1 MAGRGGQ
8 LTVAVTADHGD
19 DPVDQVA
26 QAVGEL
32 VVGPGDE
39 PRHGEVGVAH
49 PRHLAQQPPAHRVG
63 AVLRGQRGR
72 LERART
78 AGAGIEGRGAGAG
91 LADLPAGGGQ
101 VVVHEDAGRQ
111 LLPGRQQHGRPVDG
125 VKPQHALAKHVDPV
139 PWSGPPAP
147 VGLVTG
153 WADLAVAQRRHVVA
167 QRVEP
172 HVDNLARVAG
182 HRDAPAAG
190 PVGGPRHREVRQPA
204 VDEPEH
210 LVAAPGGLDP
220 QPAGGDRLPQRRG
233 VAGQPEEPVLLADL
247 LRFRPVFGAA
257 AVAQLGRTVELLTA
271 GAVQAGVLLPVQV
284 RRAGPPERLDAGPVP
299 GVAAGA
305 DEVVHA
311 QRQRTAERTERLGVA
326 VDELP
331 HPQSGGASREHVLQR
346 VVVGPR
352 LEPDRVAAPA
362 VVAGQHVG
370 LDELERVPDVRARVH
385 VGDGRGD
392 VGCGHRSLLAGA
404 PSANTTS
411 RPHRRASERNVR
423 TRQRP
428 RARGIITC
436 CP

>member
-72 LERART
+72 PERART
-78 AGAGIEGRGAGAG
+78 AGPGF
-91 LADLPAGGGQ
+91 ADLPAVSGQ

-139 PWSGPPAP
+139 PCSGPPAP

-233 VAGQPEEPVLLADL
+233 VPAQPE
-247 LRFRPVFGAA
+247 
-257 AVAQLGRTVELLTA
+257 
-271 GAVQAGVLLPVQV
+271 
-284 RRAGPPERLDAGPVP
+284 
-299 GVAAGA
+299 
-305 DEVVHA
+305 
-311 QRQRTAERTERLGVA
+311 
-326 VDELP
+326 
-331 HPQSGGASREHVLQR
+331 
-346 VVVGPR
+346 
-352 LEPDRVAAPA
+352 
-362 VVAGQHVG
+362 
-370 LDELERVPDVRARVH
+370 
-385 VGDGRGD
+385 
-392 VGCGHRSLLAGA
+392 
-404 PSANTTS
+404 
-411 RPHRRASERNVR
+411 
-423 TRQRP
+423 
-428 RARGIITC
+428 
-436 CP
+436 